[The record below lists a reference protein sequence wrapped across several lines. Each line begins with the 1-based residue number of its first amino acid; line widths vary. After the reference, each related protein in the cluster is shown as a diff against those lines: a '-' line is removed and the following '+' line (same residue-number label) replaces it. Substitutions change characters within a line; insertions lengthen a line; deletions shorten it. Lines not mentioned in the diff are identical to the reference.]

1 MLLVALYALAC
12 TLSITCDITNNMIN
26 REFWIKHIKN
36 AWKNKSVIWLSGVRR
51 AGKTFLCRSIDNVEY
66 FDCELI
72 RVKKRLEDPEAFLK
86 SLREKSIIVLDEVH
100 RLDNAS
106 EVLKIA
112 ADYFSNIKIIATG
125 SSSLGAS
132 KKFKDTLTDRKIN
145 IWLTPMILKDLEN
158 FKRQNIE
165 HRLLYGGLP
174 PFFQSKEIPENGFQ
188 GWMDD
193 YWAKDI
199 QELFRL
205 MNRSSFQKFAELL
218 FMQSGGIFEATRF
231 TKPCE
236 VSRTAINNYLK
247 ALEETYVVHIIKPFS
262 SYKPTEII
270 SAPKVYAFDTGFVCY
285 YKEWDK
291 LRREDLGYLWEHFV
305 LNELQANMQTRQIN
319 YWRDKRGHEIDFV
332 IKKRGRNP
340 IAIECKWSSDNFNLS
355 GLEAFRRQYPQGENY
370 LVANDVDMTLT
381 RRFGEL
387 EIKFI
392 DLHSLIKEII

>member
-1 MLLVALYALAC
+1 
-12 TLSITCDITNNMIN
+12 MIK
-26 REFWIKHIKN
+26 RTFWQKKVKE
-36 AWKNKSVIWLSGVRR
+36 AWRQKSVIWLSGVRR
-51 AGKTFLCRSIDNVEY
+51 AGKTFLCKSLEEVEY

-72 RVKKRLEDPEAFLK
+72 RVKNKLEDPETFFK
-86 SLREKSIIVLDEVH
+86 SLDKKRTIVLDEIH
-100 RLDNAS
+100 RLGNAS

-112 ADYFSNIKIIATG
+112 ADYFTNIKTIATG

-132 KKFKDTLTDRKIN
+132 RKFKDTLTGRKVN
-145 IWLTPMILKDLEN
+145 LWLTPMILEDLKD
-158 FKRQNIE
+158 FKNQKIE
-165 HRLLYGGLP
+165 HRLLHGGLP
-174 PFFQSKEIPENGFQ
+174 PFFMSSEVPEKNFQ
-188 GWMDD
+188 DWMDD

-247 ALEETYVVHIIKPFS
+247 VLEETYVIHIIKPFS

-285 YKEWDK
+285 YREWDK

-305 LNELQANMQTRQIN
+305 LNEVQANLQTRRIN
-319 YWRDKRGHEIDFV
+319 YWRDKRGHEVDF
-332 IKKRGRNP
+332 IMQKRGKP
-340 IAIECKWSSDNFNLS
+340 LIAIECKWSGNSFDSS
-355 GLEAFRRQYPQGENY
+355 GLEAFRRQYPKGENY
-370 LVANDVDMTLT
+370 LVANDIDMTLT
-381 RRFGEL
+381 KKIRDL
-387 EIKFI
+387 EIDFVS
-392 DLHSLIKEII
+392 LETLIKKII

>member
-1 MLLVALYALAC
+1 
-12 TLSITCDITNNMIN
+12 MIKRN
-26 REFWIKHIKN
+26 FWLKQIN
-36 AWKNKSVIWLSGVRR
+36 ESWKQKSVIWLSGVRR
-51 AGKTFLCRSIDNVEY
+51 TGKTFLCRSIEDIEY

-72 RVKKRLEDPEAFLK
+72 KVKKQLEDPEAFFKDLGK
-86 SLREKSIIVLDEVH
+86 KRRVVLDEIH

-112 ADYFSNIKIIATG
+112 ADYFPNIKVIATG

-132 KKFKDTLTDRKIN
+132 KKFKDTLTDRKVN
-145 IWLTPMILKDLEN
+145 LWLTPMILEDLSD
-158 FKRQNIE
+158 FKEQKIE

-174 PFFQSKEIPENGFQ
+174 PFFMSKGVPEKSF
-188 GWMDD
+188 GWWIDD

-205 MNRSSFQKFAELL
+205 MNKSSFQKFAELL

-247 ALEETYVVHIIKPFS
+247 ALEETYVVHIIKPYS

-270 SAPKVYAFDTGFVCY
+270 SAPKVFAFDTGFVCY
-285 YKEWDK
+285 YREWDK

-305 LNELQANMQTRQIN
+305 LNEIQGKLQTRKIN
-319 YWRDKRGHEIDFV
+319 YWRDKRGHEVDFTL
-332 IKKRGRNP
+332 KKRGKP
-340 IAIECKWSSDNFNLS
+340 IIAIECKWSVDNFNSS
-355 GLEAFRRQYPQGENY
+355 GIEAFRRQYPKGKNY
-370 LVANDVDMTLT
+370 AVINNIDRTFT
-381 RRFGEL
+381 RRLGEI
-387 EIKFI
+387 EIKFVN
-392 DLHSLIKEII
+392 LETLIKEII